1 MYLHASIRQNVCCLL
16 ADLFVALEVR
26 PFRAAVV
33 QQPGVARRQVI
44 EVPDPGEELT
54 SWLEAAYS
62 TMIYI
67 TQGCTIF
74 LGIAYNFRSELRISV
89 L

>member
-33 QQPGVARRQVI
+33 QQPGLARRQVI

-54 SWLEAAYS
+54 SWLEAAMKIQLVNICNSGY
-62 TMIYI
+62 MVI
-67 TQGCTIF
+67 T
-74 LGIAYNFRSELRISV
+74 YNFRSELRISV